1 MVKNIIVQSLMICSF
16 GAPWGTNMNDLM
28 SCWMELDGHG
38 HCSPFR
44 LCHSLLKNTNLFSVK
59 WTNGSLSFSET
70 VYLASLY
77 NTDQGSRIN
86 QLLKKIWMSKNCW
99 GSSEENIWH
108 RQTRVL
114 KSTFRQMDQSCMS
127 KDTWLEK
134 RMNLAYGIRL
144 NNGLH
149 TRVNGR
155 MIRDLCFIW

>member
-86 QLLKKIWMSKNCW
+86 QLLKKIWMSNTVEVAPRK
-99 GSSEENIWH
+99 IY
-108 RQTRVL
+108 
-114 KSTFRQMDQSCMS
+114 
-127 KDTWLEK
+127 DTDKQEYWSPLSDRWTK
-134 RMNLAYGIRL
+134 VVWVRTHG
-144 NNGLH
+144 
-149 TRVNGR
+149 
-155 MIRDLCFIW
+155 